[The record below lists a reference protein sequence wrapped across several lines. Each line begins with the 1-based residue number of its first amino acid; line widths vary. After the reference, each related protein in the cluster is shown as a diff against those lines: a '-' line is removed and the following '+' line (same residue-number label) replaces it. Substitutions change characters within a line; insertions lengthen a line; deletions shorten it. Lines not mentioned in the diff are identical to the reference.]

1 MSNDFMEDF
10 EDTLYGETIDL
21 EKDDVDYEKEED
33 RNDILLEFTT
43 APYENLMERI
53 RTEVSSEKTETRK
66 DYLIMRFKDTEDAWE
81 LGYVN
86 MGLDFWK
93 MIEDVF
99 MNYDPVFYEV
109 EDEHLKLL
117 SKLDFVKFVKL
128 GGSELDGFI
137 E

>member
-1 MSNDFMEDF
+1 MEDF

>member
-1 MSNDFMEDF
+1 DFMEDF

-43 APYENLMERI
+43 APYENLMARI